1 MKTLKRT
8 THIPGPRSQALL
20 ARRTRVVSKVIFN
33 ETPLFI
39 ARGKGALVEDVDGN
53 EYIDFVSGV
62 GALNVGHGSPAV
74 VQAVRDQAEQFIH
87 VSFQIMMYEVFVAL
101 IEKLTEITPGNFP
114 KKGMCANSGAEAVEN
129 AVKVA
134 RAYTQRPGI
143 VTFDG
148 GFHGRT
154 LLAMTLTSKHNPI
167 KAKFGPYAP
176 AVHRVPFAYCYRCPF
191 KLTYPSCNVAC
202 AQPLQEMLETSL
214 PPEEVAAVIAEPVL
228 GEGGFVVPPP
238 EFWSVIKR
246 TCEEHGILFIAD
258 EIQTGFARTGKLFA
272 CEHWGLEP
280 DLIALSKSLA
290 AGVPLSAVIGR
301 AEILDAPNLGGLGG
315 TYGGNPLGC
324 VAALKVI
331 EQIEQDNLCARSFQ
345 IGKVIRERFLSMQE
359 RFPLIGDVRG
369 IGAMQAL
376 ELVRDRRTKKP
387 AKAEAD
393 AMQKACYESGL
404 IILTAGQYGNVIRCL
419 CPLVI
424 TDEELA
430 LGLDILEGATAQVSQ
445 REAQ

>member
-1 MKTLKRT
+1 MKILRRVSDV
-8 THIPGPRSQALL
+8 PGPRSRALL
-20 ARRTRVVSKVIFN
+20 ARRTQVVSSAIFN

-53 EYIDFVSGV
+53 EYIDFVGGV
-62 GALNVGHGSPAV
+62 GALNVGHGSPGV
-74 VQAVRDQAEQFIH
+74 VQAVRDQAERFIH
-87 VSFQIMMYEVFVAL
+87 VSFQIMMYEAFVAL
-101 IEKLTEITPGNFP
+101 IEKLIEITPGSFP

-134 RAYTQRPGI
+134 RAYTRRPGI
-143 VTFDG
+143 VAFDG

-154 LLAMTLTSKHNPI
+154 LLAMTLTSKHKPFR
-167 KAKFGPYAP
+167 AKFGPYAP

-191 KLTYPSCNVAC
+191 KLTYPTCNIAC
-202 AQPLQEMLETSL
+202 AQPLKDMLQTSL
-214 PPEEVAAVIAEPVL
+214 PPEEVAAVLAEPIL

-238 EFWSVIKR
+238 EFWPIVKR

-272 CEHWGLEP
+272 CEHWALEA
-280 DLIALSKSLA
+280 DLLALSKSLA
-290 AGVPLSAVIGR
+290 AGVPLSVVIGR
-301 AEILDAPNLGGLGG
+301 AEALDAPELGGLGG

-331 EQIEQDNLCARSFQ
+331 EQIEREDLCGRSLR
-345 IGKVIRERFLSMQE
+345 IGKIIRERFIAMQE
-359 RFPLIGDVRG
+359 KFPLIGDVRG
-369 IGAMQAL
+369 LGAMQAL
-376 ELVRDRRTKKP
+376 ELVRDRGTKEP

-393 AMQKACYESGL
+393 AVLKACYESGL
-404 IILTAGQYGNVIRCL
+404 IILSAGQYGNVIRCL

-424 TDEELA
+424 SDEELA
-430 LGLDILEGATAQVSQ
+430 IGLDILEAAIAKVAEES
-445 REAQ
+445 RR